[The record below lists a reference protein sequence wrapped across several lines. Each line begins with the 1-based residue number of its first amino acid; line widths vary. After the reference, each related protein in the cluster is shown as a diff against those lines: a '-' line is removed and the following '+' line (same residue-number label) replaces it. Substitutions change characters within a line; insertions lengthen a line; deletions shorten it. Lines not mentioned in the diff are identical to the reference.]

1 MQKKSVFY
9 FLFLGLI
16 TLPYASDAGIRV
28 GNSSRSNAQGYQ
40 QVNTSRAQ
48 NSAQSTSAA
57 IAVSPTAYGPAN
69 MYSQNTN
76 TGTVQTLP
84 TGTAAETGAIT
95 QNSQD
100 RQAYCQS
107 LYPYGE
113 FTWGRP
119 NIGSRAGGEETCVA
133 VIEMRAANAAPD
145 NSDLTFV
152 RAYLAAGDRVRC
164 NISDFPDTS
173 YLPVPDDFF
182 VPADKE
188 PTIDDVKAQMNK
200 EQKQNA
206 GLKIATTA
214 LITGLAGNFMA
225 ESEPGSD
232 SMLGFGKKKM
242 IATAEALAG
251 GAALGAASAYSGKVG
266 GDMIMSAG
274 MNMMAGA
281 IVGNMGATGGE
292 DLLIQ
297 ECKKSGE
304 QKNSGWC
311 LVGYIEQ
318 QEELSN
324 GNSYVNITDYTDT
337 YYCSTDNDN
346 STTTKKAKCKYVRL
360 SESTIKLDN
369 YNNDTA
375 TKSVKDSANA
385 MGVLRYAEQDKYSLV
400 EDKNKNFCIS
410 KDETMK
416 SASDTNS
423 ECKDDRRF
431 VKLNDGKKV
440 SQTIP
445 AAVYLEEKPRG
456 NDIKNYAAFKEKF
469 GKTEAEVYGRAAGGD
484 LISLTIS
491 EMGGK
496 DRNKDGSF
504 YFKDVQNNFTASSV
518 GADEGDLIDIN
529 SRARAKATGIGAGM
543 GGAMGAF
550 TAYQGATS
558 EIEERWLS
566 EVRAYKDSLSKFY
579 CMTGGKFL
587 SRYNDYVVITAAEEG
602 NQ

>member
-57 IAVSPTAYGPAN
+57 IAVSPTTYGPAN

-152 RAYLAAGDRVRC
+152 RAYLAAGDSVRC

-304 QKNSGWC
+304 SKNSGWC

-337 YYCSTDNDN
+337 YF
-346 STTTKKAKCKYVRL
+346 CKTEGDDSNKQDKNCQYVRL
-360 SESTIKLDN
+360 SESSIVLKAYGDN
-369 YNNDTA
+369 AAD
-375 TKSVKDSANA
+375 SVKKSATD
-385 MGVLRYAEQDKYSLV
+385 MGVLKYAEQDKYSLV

-416 SASDTNS
+416 SASDPNS

-431 VKLNDGKKV
+431 VKLDGGKKV

-445 AAVYLEEKPRG
+445 AAVYFDEKPRG
-456 NDIKNYAAFKEKF
+456 NATKNYTKF
-469 GKTEAEVYGRAAGGD
+469 STDTKPLVFGRAAGGD

-496 DRNKDGSF
+496 PRNDDGSF
-504 YFKDVQNNFTASSV
+504 YFKDVQNNFTAASV